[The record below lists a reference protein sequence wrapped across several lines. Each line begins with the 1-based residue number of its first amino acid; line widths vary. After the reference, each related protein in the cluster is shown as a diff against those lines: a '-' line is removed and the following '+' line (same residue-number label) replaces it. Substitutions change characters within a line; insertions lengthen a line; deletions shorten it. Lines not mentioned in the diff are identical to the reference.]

1 MVFCILTL
9 PPNPQCVTAHPT
21 ILWENEGS
29 TSMYIMAFIDRRDE
43 IGGFESTR
51 LWSTTSKQAT
61 RQLLLCYRRKP
72 QSKCSML
79 LVEAELHHNVPHTC
93 EERCLH
99 SSRWSQK
106 KKSREMHVNAPALP
120 TSGFG
125 VEKKKM
131 WISQTDALHRD
142 SFTEYG
148 VNFECDAWPQCCVN
162 AVH

>member
-1 MVFCILTL
+1 MYSIVLMVLWHWIYTEALYIPTVHYGILHL
-9 PPNPQCVTAHPT
+9 DSPHPNPQCVTAHPT

-29 TSMYIMAFIDRRDE
+29 TSMYITPFIDHRDE
-43 IGGFESTR
+43 IGSFESTR

-72 QSKCSML
+72 QSKCSVL

-99 SSRWSQK
+99 SSRWRQRKK

-125 VEKKKM
+125 VEKKR
-131 WISQTDALHRD
+131 H
-142 SFTEYG
+142 E
-148 VNFECDAWPQCCVN
+148 
-162 AVH
+162 